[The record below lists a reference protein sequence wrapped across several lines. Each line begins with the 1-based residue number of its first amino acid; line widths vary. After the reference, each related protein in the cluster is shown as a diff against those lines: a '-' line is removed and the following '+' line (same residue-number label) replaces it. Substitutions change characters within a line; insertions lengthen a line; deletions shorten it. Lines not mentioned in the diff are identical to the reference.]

1 MSDDFES
8 FLASCPPFDSLD
20 ARALTEAARA
30 ARIEHYTAGDLI
42 VDAFAD
48 PTVDIFVVISG
59 EVNLWFDPNR
69 INDAADE
76 RFTTGNVFGFS
87 AALTE
92 RAVGPRVV
100 ANTPVSIARIAASLV
115 AAAFSSKTGARF
127 LAEHVSNAFRRA
139 SGPPT
144 YTIVDD
150 LMVSDPLVVHPATPV
165 GEVAR
170 QMTQRGLQCAVVG
183 SDHGQFGLITDSV
196 LRQRVIVDGAPPE
209 TPAHTMVQYPAPTTA
224 LGESAAEALIDM
236 LDADAEFL
244 VVTDRSGTA
253 RGVVAARDFVV
264 SPTTA
269 GVSVHEQIRRAGSVE
284 ELIERS
290 HLVPSM
296 LTDVM
301 GRGLASTRVIAVYSA
316 IVDTVIRRSIGLVFE
331 RHPQLTVNAFT
342 WLSLG
347 SNGRRE
353 AVLSSD
359 VDAAVAFDDTVAKA
373 AVARYRAAFAEVNAV
388 IAQAGIS
395 IDRNGANA
403 PRARFS
409 RTNSEWHVAATRWLA
424 APHKDN
430 AAIMTSLLVDGRPI
444 HGDPGLPE
452 VTKVFGDFRR
462 HPATMELLLKASLS
476 HRAKLRSI
484 RDVLSGRGDTFNV
497 KTHALLPVVNI
508 ARWAA
513 LGAGSTELQTTKR
526 LRAAAGSEMLPNG
539 HADRLIEVFD
549 VLQRLRLRY
558 QLSQISQGEAATD
571 ILERDRL
578 SPIDR
583 SVVAQAVREVAATQR
598 RMDRVAVYDVDP
610 RLWAIPRPN
619 SADSPRKT

>member
-1 MSDDFES
+1 
-8 FLASCPPFDSLD
+8 
-20 ARALTEAARA
+20 
-30 ARIEHYTAGDLI
+30 
-42 VDAFAD
+42 
-48 PTVDIFVVISG
+48 
-59 EVNLWFDPNR
+59 
-69 INDAADE
+69 
-76 RFTTGNVFGFS
+76 
-87 AALTE
+87 
-92 RAVGPRVV
+92 
-100 ANTPVSIARIAASLV
+100 
-115 AAAFSSKTGARF
+115 
-127 LAEHVSNAFRRA
+127 
-139 SGPPT
+139 
-144 YTIVDD
+144 
-150 LMVSDPLVVHPATPV
+150 
-165 GEVAR
+165 
-170 QMTQRGLQCAVVG
+170 MTQRGLQCAVVG

-196 LRQRVIVDGAPPE
+196 LRQRVIVDGAPPD
-209 TPAHTMVQYPAPTTA
+209 TPAHTMMQYPAPTTA
-224 LGESAAEALIDM
+224 VGESASEALIDM
-236 LDADAEFL
+236 LTLTPNAWWSP
-244 VVTDRSGTA
+244 TGRNRPRSRGRPRF
-253 RGVVAARDFVV
+253 RGVPDNRRRERARTD
-264 SPTTA
+264 PTR
-269 GVSVHEQIRRAGSVE
+269 GQCR

-476 HRAKLRSI
+476 HRAK
-484 RDVLSGRGDTFNV
+484 
-497 KTHALLPVVNI
+497 
-508 ARWAA
+508 
-513 LGAGSTELQTTKR
+513 
-526 LRAAAGSEMLPNG
+526 
-539 HADRLIEVFD
+539 
-549 VLQRLRLRY
+549 
-558 QLSQISQGEAATD
+558 
-571 ILERDRL
+571 
-578 SPIDR
+578 PID
-583 SVVAQAVREVAATQR
+583 
-598 RMDRVAVYDVDP
+598 P
-610 RLWAIPRPN
+610 
-619 SADSPRKT
+619 

>member
-1 MSDDFES
+1 M
-8 FLASCPPFDSLD
+8 
-20 ARALTEAARA
+20 
-30 ARIEHYTAGDLI
+30 
-42 VDAFAD
+42 
-48 PTVDIFVVISG
+48 VISG

-209 TPAHTMVQYPAPTTA
+209 TPAHTMMQYPAPTTA

-301 GRGLASTRVIAVYSA
+301 GRGIASTRVIAVYSA

-359 VDAAVAFDDTVAKA
+359 VDAAVAFDDTRLPRPPSRDTGPLSPRSTPLSRK
-373 AVARYRAAFAEVNAV
+373 RASA
-388 IAQAGIS
+388 
-395 IDRNGANA
+395 
-403 PRARFS
+403 
-409 RTNSEWHVAATRWLA
+409 
-424 APHKDN
+424 
-430 AAIMTSLLVDGRPI
+430 
-444 HGDPGLPE
+444 
-452 VTKVFGDFRR
+452 
-462 HPATMELLLKASLS
+462 
-476 HRAKLRSI
+476 
-484 RDVLSGRGDTFNV
+484 
-497 KTHALLPVVNI
+497 
-508 ARWAA
+508 
-513 LGAGSTELQTTKR
+513 STEMAPTPHGRVSPGRTANGTSRQRAGWPLPIRTT
-526 LRAAAGSEMLPNG
+526 P
-539 HADRLIEVFD
+539 
-549 VLQRLRLRY
+549 
-558 QLSQISQGEAATD
+558 
-571 ILERDRL
+571 
-578 SPIDR
+578 R
-583 SVVAQAVREVAATQR
+583 S
-598 RMDRVAVYDVDP
+598 
-610 RLWAIPRPN
+610 
-619 SADSPRKT
+619 